1 MSLAAWQIAALVVL
15 VAVGTF
21 LTWRFVGVLRR
32 FCAQRAALHALH
44 LLTRARAA
52 RRAQLTAAIR
62 AHLRTHQGDFYV
74 PGLALSLCGD
84 DPRGSIGG
92 LPDERRVAAE
102 GTYEELVALVD
113 DLPEYLAP
121 VGGSAAFNDRGH
133 VESMPFVCEG
143 LYHVTRA
150 GKKWAEEEAD

>member
-1 MSLAAWQIAALVVL
+1 MSISAWQV
-15 VAVGTF
+15 VAVAILLAVGAV
-21 LTWRFVGVLRR
+21 LAWRFIGALRTY
-32 FCAQRAALHALH
+32 FAQRAVFHALR
-44 LLTRARAA
+44 LLACAREA
-52 RRAQLTAAIR
+52 RQAKLAAAIR

-74 PGLALSLCGD
+74 PSLALALCGD
-84 DPRGSIGG
+84 DPRGSIGE

-102 GTYEELVALVD
+102 STYEELVALVD

-150 GKKWAEEEAD
+150 GRKWAAEV